1 MWKLKSI
8 EAENL
13 CAFRSL
19 AYTLQQGVTTL
30 IFGNNKDNDSQQSN
44 GAGKSAL
51 LECIAVGLTGSP
63 LRKIRTEEIINDAAE
78 QCRIILHL
86 ANDASNEELIIA
98 RSIPRKGASTVACK
112 LYRGGE
118 LVTTDEAVQHSVDAY
133 NKYILEKLGI
143 TREEL
148 LNNFILSKYRYED
161 FLSSS
166 DKEKK
171 EIINRFSNGILV
183 DEAIARVEEDIEPLS
198 SEQQKIDLE
207 LAGIDGR
214 IEMLQEQIAKEVAA
228 GEERGRN
235 RETRIAELEEA
246 IASKREYIR
255 THKETLTGIDAT
267 IAEVDKAD
275 KELQALESSDTS
287 LEECLKAIDAVM
299 TLLPDARRTDWNHT
313 LKLKKEDLLLAQSSL
328 ENLDASVNH
337 AEAVLKE
344 KYDAF
349 EKFKVQYTDFVTQY
363 GDKCEEYS
371 TRLQEID
378 KTLRSLALRLEELR
392 RKRRVISAGI
402 DELSNKL
409 AGSIICPKCGHEFL
423 VAQPNFDIEAGTKEL
438 RLRQQQLSEINGNI
452 EAEQNSS
459 EEAEMQQSKLN
470 RERRTMDSDRSRWE
484 QELSDHE
491 RAVCSATSEVE
502 RAEHNRKRTKAEVAA
517 MQDEIDSIRRK
528 AFDEFFGNID
538 ERNATLSRERRKIV
552 EDIRSAECAIETLQE
567 TIREVNEMAAE
578 DLTLSLRKTLDQE
591 KQRSMETAKR
601 KFEVDDKVRA
611 LEVQRER
618 FVQFKTYLANTKIEA
633 LSRITNEFLIGIG
646 SDIRIRFDGYTVLK
660 SGKVRE
666 KISISLLRDGVDCGS
681 FGKFSAGE
689 AARVNLA
696 TILAMQKLVNANCD
710 DEKGLDLLVLDE
722 ILEAVDEAGLSSMFD
737 ALNALGGTVLV
748 VSHGNVA
755 EGYPHKLVITKEN
768 GESRIGE

>member
-255 THKETLTGIDAT
+255 THKETRTGIDAT
-267 IAEVDKAD
+267 IAEVEKAD

-378 KTLRSLALRLEELR
+378 KTLRNLASRLEELR

-409 AGSIICPKCGHEFL
+409 AGSITCPKCGHEFL

-470 RERRTMDSDRSRWE
+470 SERRTLDSDRSRWE

-538 ERNATLSRERRKIV
+538 ERNATLSRERRKII

-578 DLTLSLRKTLDQE
+578 DLTLSLRKTLEQE

>member
-78 QCRIILHL
+78 QCRITLHL

-118 LVTTDEAVQHSVDAY
+118 LVTTDETVQHSVDAY

-148 LNNFILSKYRYED
+148 LSNFILSKYRYED

-228 GEERGRN
+228 GEERGRT
-235 RETRIAELEEA
+235 RVTRIAELEEA

-255 THKETLTGIDAT
+255 THNETLSTIDAT

-275 KELQALESSDTS
+275 KELQALESSDSS
-287 LEECLKAIDAVM
+287 LEECLKAIDVVM

-328 ENLDASVNH
+328 ENLDALVNH

-378 KTLRSLALRLEELR
+378 KTLRNLASRLEELR

-409 AGSIICPKCGHEFL
+409 AGSITCPKCGHEFL

-452 EAEQNSS
+452 KAEQNST

-470 RERRTMDSDRSRWE
+470 GERRTLDNDRSRWE

-502 RAEHNRKRTKAEVAA
+502 HAEHNRRRTKAEVAA
-517 MQDEIDSIRRK
+517 MQDEIEGIRRK
-528 AFDEFFGNID
+528 VFDEFFGNID

-578 DLTLSLRKTLDQE
+578 DLTLSLRKTLEQE

>member
-63 LRKIRTEEIINDAAE
+63 LRKIRSEEIINDAAE
-78 QCRIILHL
+78 QCCITLHL

-133 NKYILEKLGI
+133 NKYVLEKLGI
-143 TREEL
+143 TRDEL

-183 DEAIARVEEDIEPLS
+183 DEAIACVEEDIEPLS

-228 GEERGRN
+228 GEERGRS
-235 RETRIAELEEA
+235 REIRIAELEEA

-349 EKFKVQYTDFVTQY
+349 EKFKVQYTDFVTHY

-371 TRLQEID
+371 TRLQEIE
-378 KTLRSLALRLEELR
+378 KTLRSLASRLEELR
-392 RKRRVISAGI
+392 RKRRVISVGI

-409 AGSIICPKCGHEFL
+409 AGSITCPKCGHEFL

-452 EAEQNSS
+452 EAEQNST
-459 EEAEMQQSKLN
+459 EETEMQQSKLN
-470 RERRTMDSDRSRWE
+470 SERRTLDSDRSRWE

-502 RAEHNRKRTKAEVAA
+502 RAEHNRRRTKAEVAA

-538 ERNATLSRERRKIV
+538 ERNAALSREHRKIV

-578 DLTLSLRKTLDQE
+578 DLTLSLRKTLEQE

-666 KISISLLRDGVDCGS
+666 KISISLLRDGVNCGS

>member
-133 NKYILEKLGI
+133 NKYVLEKLGI
-143 TREEL
+143 TRDEL

-183 DEAIARVEEDIEPLS
+183 DEAIACVEEDIEPLS

-228 GEERGRN
+228 GEERGRS
-235 RETRIAELEEA
+235 REIRIAELEEA

-299 TLLPDARRTDWNHT
+299 TLLPNARRTDWNHT

-349 EKFKVQYTDFVTQY
+349 EKFKVQYTDFVTHY

-371 TRLQEID
+371 TRLQEIE
-378 KTLRSLALRLEELR
+378 KTLRSLASRLEELR

-409 AGSIICPKCGHEFL
+409 AGSITCPKCGHEFL

-470 RERRTMDSDRSRWE
+470 SERRTLDSDRSRWE

-502 RAEHNRKRTKAEVAA
+502 RAEHNRRRTKAEVAA

-578 DLTLSLRKTLDQE
+578 DLTLSLRKTLEQE

-666 KISISLLRDGVDCGS
+666 KISISLLRDGVNCGS

>member
-133 NKYILEKLGI
+133 NKYILEKLAI

-255 THKETLTGIDAT
+255 THKEALSTIDAT
-267 IAEVDKAD
+267 IAEVDTAD

-313 LKLKKEDLLLAQSSL
+313 LRLKKEDLLLAQASL
-328 ENLDASVNH
+328 ENLDAEVRRVEH
-337 AEAVLKE
+337 KLAEKQADWEV
-344 KYDAF
+344 
-349 EKFKVQYTDFVTQY
+349 FKN
-363 GDKCEEYS
+363 EYS
-371 TRLQEID
+371 EFCSKYNEQNDEFYFCMQKLE
-378 KTLRSLALRLEELR
+378 KTLRELASRLEELR

-409 AGSIICPKCGHEFL
+409 AGSITCPKCGHEFL

-452 EAEQNSS
+452 EAEQNST

-470 RERRTMDSDRSRWE
+470 SERRTLDSDRSRWE

-502 RAEHNRKRTKAEVAA
+502 RAEHNRRRTKAEVAA

-567 TIREVNEMAAE
+567 TIREVNEMATE
-578 DLTLSLRKTLDQE
+578 DLTLSLRKTLEQE
-591 KQRSMETAKR
+591 KQRSMETTKR
-601 KFEVDDKVRA
+601 KFEIDDKVRA

>member
-235 RETRIAELEEA
+235 RETRITELEEA

-255 THKETLTGIDAT
+255 THKEALTGIDAT

-378 KTLRSLALRLEELR
+378 KTLRNLASRLEELR

-409 AGSIICPKCGHEFL
+409 AGSITCPKCGHEFL

-470 RERRTMDSDRSRWE
+470 SERRTLDSDRSRWE

-502 RAEHNRKRTKAEVAA
+502 RAEHNRRRTKAEVAA

-538 ERNATLSRERRKIV
+538 ECNATLSRERRKIV

-567 TIREVNEMAAE
+567 TIREVNEMATE
-578 DLTLSLRKTLDQE
+578 DLTLSLRKTLEQE

>member
-63 LRKIRTEEIINDAAE
+63 LRKIRSEEIINDAAE
-78 QCRIILHL
+78 QCCITLHL

-255 THKETLTGIDAT
+255 THKDTLTGIDAT

-349 EKFKVQYTDFVTQY
+349 EKFKVQYTDFVTRY

-378 KTLRSLALRLEELR
+378 KTLRSLASRLEELR

-409 AGSIICPKCGHEFL
+409 AGSITCPKCGHEFL

-470 RERRTMDSDRSRWE
+470 SERRTLDSDRSRWE

-538 ERNATLSRERRKIV
+538 ECNATLNRERRKIV

-567 TIREVNEMAAE
+567 TIREVNEMATE
-578 DLTLSLRKTLDQE
+578 DLTLSLRKTLAQE

>member
-78 QCRIILHL
+78 QCRITLHL

-214 IEMLQEQIAKEVAA
+214 IEMLQEQIEKEVAA
-228 GEERGRN
+228 DEERGRT

-255 THKETLTGIDAT
+255 THKEALTGIDAT

-287 LEECLKAIDAVM
+287 LEECLKAIDTVM
-299 TLLPDARRTDWNHT
+299 TLLPNARRTDWNHT
-313 LKLKKEDLLLAQSSL
+313 LKLKKEDLLLAQASL

-337 AEAVLKE
+337 AETVLKE

-349 EKFKVQYTDFVTQY
+349 EKFKVQYTDFITLY

-378 KTLRSLALRLEELR
+378 KTLCNLASRLEELR

-409 AGSIICPKCGHEFL
+409 AGSITCPKCGHEFL

-470 RERRTMDSDRSRWE
+470 SERRTLDSDRSRWE

-491 RAVCSATSEVE
+491 RGVCSATSEVE

-552 EDIRSAECAIETLQE
+552 EDIRSEECAIETLQE

-578 DLTLSLRKTLDQE
+578 DLTLSLRKTLEQE
-591 KQRSMETAKR
+591 KRRSMETAKR

>member
-63 LRKIRTEEIINDAAE
+63 LRKIRSEEIINDAAE
-78 QCRIILHL
+78 QCCITLHL

-133 NKYILEKLGI
+133 NKYVLEKLGI
-143 TREEL
+143 TRDEL

-183 DEAIARVEEDIEPLS
+183 DEAIACVEEDIEPLS

-228 GEERGRN
+228 GEERGRS
-235 RETRIAELEEA
+235 REIRIAELEEA

-349 EKFKVQYTDFVTQY
+349 EKFKVQYTDFVTHY

-371 TRLQEID
+371 TRLQEIE
-378 KTLRSLALRLEELR
+378 KTLRSLASRLEELR
-392 RKRRVISAGI
+392 RKRRVISVGI

-409 AGSIICPKCGHEFL
+409 AGSITCPKCGHEFL

-452 EAEQNSS
+452 EAEQNST
-459 EEAEMQQSKLN
+459 EETEMQQSKLN
-470 RERRTMDSDRSRWE
+470 SERRTLDSDRSRWE

-502 RAEHNRKRTKAEVAA
+502 RAEHNRRRTKAEVAA

-538 ERNATLSRERRKIV
+538 ERNAALSREHRKIV

-578 DLTLSLRKTLDQE
+578 DLTLSLRKTLEQE
-591 KQRSMETAKR
+591 KQRSMEAAKR

>member
-8 EAENL
+8 EAESL

-78 QCRIILHL
+78 QCRITLHL

-118 LVTTDEAVQHSVDAY
+118 IVTTDEAVQHSVDAY

-183 DEAIARVEEDIEPLS
+183 DEAIARVEEDLEPLS
-198 SEQQKIDLE
+198 GEQQKIDLE

-255 THKETLTGIDAT
+255 TQKETLSTIDAT

-299 TLLPDARRTDWNHT
+299 TLLPNARRTDWNHT
-313 LKLKKEDLLLAQSSL
+313 LKLKKEDLLLAQASL

-337 AEAVLKE
+337 AETVLKE
-344 KYDAF
+344 KYDVF

-378 KTLRSLALRLEELR
+378 KTLRSLASRLEELR

-409 AGSIICPKCGHEFL
+409 AGSITCPKCGHEFL

-578 DLTLSLRKTLDQE
+578 DLTLSLRKTLEQE
-591 KQRSMETAKR
+591 KRRSMETAKR

>member
-349 EKFKVQYTDFVTQY
+349 EKFKIQYTDFVTKY

-378 KTLRSLALRLEELR
+378 KTLRNLASRLEELR

-409 AGSIICPKCGHEFL
+409 AGSITCPKCGHEFL

-470 RERRTMDSDRSRWE
+470 SERRTLDSDRSRWE

-502 RAEHNRKRTKAEVAA
+502 RAEHNRRRTKAEVAA

-578 DLTLSLRKTLDQE
+578 DLTLSLRKTLEQE

>member
-255 THKETLTGIDAT
+255 THKETLSTIDAT

-349 EKFKVQYTDFVTQY
+349 EKFKVQYTDFVTKY
-363 GDKCEEYS
+363 GYKCEEYS

-378 KTLRSLALRLEELR
+378 KTLRSLASRLEELR

-409 AGSIICPKCGHEFL
+409 AGSITCPKCGHEFL

-470 RERRTMDSDRSRWE
+470 SERRTLDSDRSRWE

-578 DLTLSLRKTLDQE
+578 DLTLSLRKTLEQE

-737 ALNALGGTVLV
+737 ALNALGSTVLV

>member
-78 QCRIILHL
+78 QCRITLHL

-118 LVTTDEAVQHSVDAY
+118 LITTDEAVQHSVDAY

-228 GEERGRN
+228 GEERGRS
-235 RETRIAELEEA
+235 REARIAELEEA

-255 THKETLTGIDAT
+255 THKEALTGIDAT

-287 LEECLKAIDAVM
+287 LEECLRAIDAVM

-371 TRLQEID
+371 IRLQDIE
-378 KTLRSLALRLEELR
+378 KTLRSLASRLEELR

-409 AGSIICPKCGHEFL
+409 AGSITCPKCGHEFL

-470 RERRTMDSDRSRWE
+470 SERRTLDSDRSRWE

-567 TIREVNEMAAE
+567 TIREVNEMATE
-578 DLTLSLRKTLDQE
+578 DLTLSLRKTLAQE

-737 ALNALGGTVLV
+737 ALNALGSTVLV

>member
-255 THKETLTGIDAT
+255 THKESLSTIDAT
-267 IAEVDKAD
+267 IAEVDTAD

-313 LKLKKEDLLLAQSSL
+313 VKLKKEDLLLAQSSL

-378 KTLRSLALRLEELR
+378 KTLRSLASRLEELR
-392 RKRRVISAGI
+392 RKRRVLSAGI

-409 AGSIICPKCGHEFL
+409 AGSITCPKCGHEFL

-452 EAEQNSS
+452 EAEQISS

-470 RERRTMDSDRSRWE
+470 SERRTLDSDRSRWE

-491 RAVCSATSEVE
+491 RAVCCATSEVE

-538 ERNATLSRERRKIV
+538 ERNAALSRERRKIV

-578 DLTLSLRKTLDQE
+578 DLTLSLRKTLEQE

-737 ALNALGGTVLV
+737 ALNVLGGTVLV

>member
-8 EAENL
+8 EAENM

-63 LRKIRTEEIINDAAE
+63 LRKIRSEEIINDAAE
-78 QCRIILHL
+78 QCCITLHL

-143 TREEL
+143 TRDEL

-235 RETRIAELEEA
+235 RESRIAELEEA

-255 THKETLTGIDAT
+255 THKETLNGIDST
-267 IAEVDKAD
+267 IAEVEKAD

-287 LEECLKAIDAVM
+287 LEECLKAIDALM
-299 TLLPDARRTDWNHT
+299 PLFPDARRTDWNHT
-313 LKLKKEDLLLAQSSL
+313 LRLKKEDLLLAQASL
-328 ENLDASVNH
+328 ENLDAEVRRVEH
-337 AEAVLKE
+337 KLAEKQADWEV
-344 KYDAF
+344 
-349 EKFKVQYTDFVTQY
+349 FKN
-363 GDKCEEYS
+363 EYS
-371 TRLQEID
+371 EFCSKYNEQNDEFYFCMQKLE
-378 KTLRSLALRLEELR
+378 KTLRELASRLEDLR

-409 AGSIICPKCGHEFL
+409 AGSITCPKCGHEFL

-452 EAEQNSS
+452 EAEQNST

-470 RERRTMDSDRSRWE
+470 SERRTLDSDRSRWE

-491 RAVCSATSEVE
+491 RGVCSATSEVE

-517 MQDEIDSIRRK
+517 MQDEIDGIRRK
-528 AFDEFFGNID
+528 VFDEMFGIID
-538 ERNATLSRERRKIV
+538 ERNATLSRERRTTE
-552 EDIRSAECAIETLQE
+552 EDIRSAECAIDTLKA
-567 TIREVNEMAAE
+567 TIREVNDMATT
-578 DLTLSLRKTLDQE
+578 DLTASLRVTLEQE
-591 KQRSMETAKR
+591 KRRSMETAKR

-696 TILAMQKLVNANCD
+696 TILAMKKLVNANCD

>member
-183 DEAIARVEEDIEPLS
+183 DEAIARVEEDLEPLS

-255 THKETLTGIDAT
+255 THKEALTGIDAT

-299 TLLPDARRTDWNHT
+299 TLLPNARRTDWNHT

-349 EKFKVQYTDFVTQY
+349 EKFKVQYTDFVTKY

-371 TRLQEID
+371 SRLQEID

-409 AGSIICPKCGHEFL
+409 AGSITCPKCGHEFL

-452 EAEQNSS
+452 EAEQSSS

-470 RERRTMDSDRSRWE
+470 SERRTLDSDRSRWE

-502 RAEHNRKRTKAEVAA
+502 RAEHNRRRTKAEVAA

-538 ERNATLSRERRKIV
+538 ERNATLNRERRKIV

-578 DLTLSLRKTLDQE
+578 DLTLSLRKTLEQE

-737 ALNALGGTVLV
+737 ALNALGTTVLV

>member
-63 LRKIRTEEIINDAAE
+63 LRKIRTEEIINDTAE

-246 IASKREYIR
+246 IALKREYIR

-349 EKFKVQYTDFVTQY
+349 EKFKVQYTDFVTHY

-378 KTLRSLALRLEELR
+378 KTLRSLASRLEELR

-409 AGSIICPKCGHEFL
+409 AGSITCTKCGHEFL

-470 RERRTMDSDRSRWE
+470 SERRTLDSDRSRWE

-502 RAEHNRKRTKAEVAA
+502 RAEHNRRRTKAEVAA

-538 ERNATLSRERRKIV
+538 ERNAVLSRERRIIV

-578 DLTLSLRKTLDQE
+578 DLTLSLRKTLEQE

-768 GESRIGE
+768 GESCIGE

>member
-63 LRKIRTEEIINDAAE
+63 LRKIRSEEIINDAAE
-78 QCRIILHL
+78 QCCITLHL

-133 NKYILEKLGI
+133 NKYVLEKLGI
-143 TREEL
+143 TRDEL

-183 DEAIARVEEDIEPLS
+183 DEAIACVEEDIEPLS

-228 GEERGRN
+228 GEERGRS
-235 RETRIAELEEA
+235 REIRIAELEEA

-371 TRLQEID
+371 TRLQDIE
-378 KTLRSLALRLEELR
+378 KTLRSLASRLEELR

-409 AGSIICPKCGHEFL
+409 AGSITCPKCGHEFL

-452 EAEQNSS
+452 EAEQNST
-459 EEAEMQQSKLN
+459 EETEMQQSKLN
-470 RERRTMDSDRSRWE
+470 SERRTLDSDRSRWE

-502 RAEHNRKRTKAEVAA
+502 RAEHNRRRTKAEVAA

-538 ERNATLSRERRKIV
+538 ERNAALSREHRKIV

-567 TIREVNEMAAE
+567 TIREVNEMATE
-578 DLTLSLRKTLDQE
+578 DLTLSLRKTLEQE

>member
-112 LYRGGE
+112 LYRVGE
-118 LVTTDEAVQHSVDAY
+118 LVTTDEVVQHSVDAY

-235 RETRIAELEEA
+235 RESRIAELEEA

-255 THKETLTGIDAT
+255 THKETLNGIDAT
-267 IAEVDKAD
+267 IAEVEKAD

-287 LEECLKAIDAVM
+287 LEECLKAIDALM
-299 TLLPDARRTDWNHT
+299 PLFPDARRTDWNHT
-313 LKLKKEDLLLAQSSL
+313 LRLKKEDLLLAQASL
-328 ENLDASVNH
+328 ENLDAEVRRVEH
-337 AEAVLKE
+337 KLAEKQADWEV
-344 KYDAF
+344 
-349 EKFKVQYTDFVTQY
+349 FKN
-363 GDKCEEYS
+363 EYS
-371 TRLQEID
+371 EFCSKYNEQNDEFYFCMQKLE
-378 KTLRSLALRLEELR
+378 KTLRELASRLEELR

-409 AGSIICPKCGHEFL
+409 AGSITCPKCGHEFL

-438 RLRQQQLSEINGNI
+438 RLRQQQLSEINSNI

-470 RERRTMDSDRSRWE
+470 SERRTLDSDRSRWE

-502 RAEHNRKRTKAEVAA
+502 RAEHNRKRTNAEVAA

-538 ERNATLSRERRKIV
+538 ERNAALSRERRKIV

-578 DLTLSLRKTLDQE
+578 DLTLSLRRTLEQE

>member
-8 EAENL
+8 EADNL

-63 LRKIRTEEIINDAAE
+63 LRKIRTEEIINDTAE
-78 QCRIILHL
+78 QCRITLHL

-183 DEAIARVEEDIEPLS
+183 DEAIARVEEDIEPRS

-228 GEERGRN
+228 GEERGRS

-246 IASKREYIR
+246 IVSKREYIR

-275 KELQALESSDTS
+275 KELQALGSSDTS
-287 LEECLKAIDAVM
+287 LEECLKAINAVM

-337 AEAVLKE
+337 AETVLKE

-349 EKFKVQYTDFVTQY
+349 EKFKVQYADFVTQY

-371 TRLQEID
+371 SRLQEID
-378 KTLRSLALRLEELR
+378 KTLRNLASRLEELR

-409 AGSIICPKCGHEFL
+409 AGSITCPKCGHEFL

-452 EAEQNSS
+452 ETEQNST

-470 RERRTMDSDRSRWE
+470 SERRTLDNDRSRWE

-502 RAEHNRKRTKAEVAA
+502 RAEHNRRRTKAEVAA

-578 DLTLSLRKTLDQE
+578 DLTLSLRKTLEQE

>member
-63 LRKIRTEEIINDAAE
+63 LRKIRTEEIINDASE
-78 QCRIILHL
+78 QCRITLHL
-86 ANDASNEELIIA
+86 ANDASNEELIIT

-228 GEERGRN
+228 SEERGRS

-328 ENLDASVNH
+328 ENLDAEVRRVEH
-337 AEAVLKE
+337 KLAEKQADWEV
-344 KYDAF
+344 
-349 EKFKVQYTDFVTQY
+349 FKN
-363 GDKCEEYS
+363 EYS
-371 TRLQEID
+371 EFCSKYNEQNDEFYFCMQKLE
-378 KTLRSLALRLEELR
+378 KTLRELASRLEDLR

-409 AGSIICPKCGHEFL
+409 AGSITCPKCGHEFL

-470 RERRTMDSDRSRWE
+470 SERRTLDSDRSRWE

-578 DLTLSLRKTLDQE
+578 DLTLSLHKTLEQE

-601 KFEVDDKVRA
+601 KFEVDDKVLA
-611 LEVQRER
+611 LEGQRER
-618 FVQFKTYLANTKIEA
+618 FVQF
-633 LSRITNEFLIGIG
+633 
-646 SDIRIRFDGYTVLK
+646 
-660 SGKVRE
+660 
-666 KISISLLRDGVDCGS
+666 
-681 FGKFSAGE
+681 
-689 AARVNLA
+689 
-696 TILAMQKLVNANCD
+696 
-710 DEKGLDLLVLDE
+710 
-722 ILEAVDEAGLSSMFD
+722 
-737 ALNALGGTVLV
+737 
-748 VSHGNVA
+748 
-755 EGYPHKLVITKEN
+755 
-768 GESRIGE
+768 

>member
-63 LRKIRTEEIINDAAE
+63 LRKIRTEEIINDTAE

-86 ANDASNEELIIA
+86 ANDASNEELILA

-112 LYRGGE
+112 LYRGGK

-228 GEERGRN
+228 GEDRGRS
-235 RETRIAELEEA
+235 RETRIAELEQA

-299 TLLPDARRTDWNHT
+299 TLLPNARRTDWNHM

-349 EKFKVQYTDFVTQY
+349 EKFKVQYTDFVTHY

-371 TRLQEID
+371 TRLQEIE
-378 KTLRSLALRLEELR
+378 KTLRSLASRLEELR

-409 AGSIICPKCGHEFL
+409 AGSITCPKCGHEFL

-438 RLRQQQLSEINGNI
+438 SLRQQQLSEINGNI

-470 RERRTMDSDRSRWE
+470 SERRTLDNDRSRWE

-552 EDIRSAECAIETLQE
+552 EDIRSADCAIETLQE
-567 TIREVNEMAAE
+567 TIREVNKMAAE
-578 DLTLSLRKTLDQE
+578 DLTLSLRKTLEQE

>member
-8 EAENL
+8 DAENL

-51 LECIAVGLTGSP
+51 LECVAVGLTGSP

-183 DEAIARVEEDIEPLS
+183 DEAIACVEEDIEPLS

-228 GEERGRN
+228 GEERGRS
-235 RETRIAELEEA
+235 REIRIAELEEA

-349 EKFKVQYTDFVTQY
+349 EKFKVQYTDFVTHY

-371 TRLQEID
+371 TRLQEIE
-378 KTLRSLALRLEELR
+378 KTLRSLASRLEELR
-392 RKRRVISAGI
+392 RKRRVISVGI

-409 AGSIICPKCGHEFL
+409 AGSITCPKCGHEFL

-452 EAEQNSS
+452 EAEQNST
-459 EEAEMQQSKLN
+459 EETEMQQSKLN
-470 RERRTMDSDRSRWE
+470 SERRTLDSDRSRWE

-502 RAEHNRKRTKAEVAA
+502 RAEHNRRRTKAEVAA

-538 ERNATLSRERRKIV
+538 ERNAALSREHRKIV

-578 DLTLSLRKTLDQE
+578 DLTLSLRKTLEQE

>member
-183 DEAIARVEEDIEPLS
+183 DEAIVRVEEDIEPLS

-255 THKETLTGIDAT
+255 THKETMTGIDAT

-349 EKFKVQYTDFVTQY
+349 EKFKIQYTDFVTKY

-378 KTLRSLALRLEELR
+378 KTLRNLASRLEELR
-392 RKRRVISAGI
+392 RKRRVISASI

-409 AGSIICPKCGHEFL
+409 AGSITCPKCGHEFL

-470 RERRTMDSDRSRWE
+470 SERRTLDSDRSRWE

-502 RAEHNRKRTKAEVAA
+502 RAEHNRRRTKAEVAA

-578 DLTLSLRKTLDQE
+578 DLTLSLRKTLEQE

>member
-63 LRKIRTEEIINDAAE
+63 LRKIRSEEIINDAAE
-78 QCRIILHL
+78 QCCITLHL

-133 NKYILEKLGI
+133 NKYVLEKLGI
-143 TREEL
+143 TRDEL

-183 DEAIARVEEDIEPLS
+183 DEAIACVEEDIEPLS

-228 GEERGRN
+228 GEERGRS
-235 RETRIAELEEA
+235 REIRIAELEEA

-349 EKFKVQYTDFVTQY
+349 EKFKVQYTDFVTHY

-371 TRLQEID
+371 TRLQEIE
-378 KTLRSLALRLEELR
+378 KTLRSLASRLEELR
-392 RKRRVISAGI
+392 RKRRVISVGI

-409 AGSIICPKCGHEFL
+409 AGSITCPKCGHEFL

-470 RERRTMDSDRSRWE
+470 SERRTLDSDRSRWE

-502 RAEHNRKRTKAEVAA
+502 RAEHNRRRTKAEVAA

-538 ERNATLSRERRKIV
+538 ERNAALSREHRKIV

-578 DLTLSLRKTLDQE
+578 DLTLSLRKTLEQE

-660 SGKVRE
+660 SGKVRD